1 MLRIVIA
8 VNRRKRVRSENEKR
22 RLLQETKSG
31 ESDPSRKNPDNE
43 SPSDDESLVDKN
55 QEPDHGIMTENR
67 LHEKE
72 EQFLDRP
79 RNIFLGVEII
89 RNIITTTEDGLT
101 RNLGSINIAIG
112 IRIAGESS
120 IASRVM

>member
-1 MLRIVIA
+1 MLRIVTV
-8 VNRRKRVRSENEKR
+8 VNRLKGVRSEKRKR
-22 RLLQETKSG
+22 RLLQEKESG
-31 ESDPSRKNPDNE
+31 ESDPGKNPDNE
-43 SPSDDESLVDKN
+43 SLSDDGRSLVDKN